1 MTWSLL
7 LLLAPAAGHVSFR
20 NEVMAVLS
28 RAGCNSGPCHGNLN
42 GKGGFKL
49 SLRGQDAEFDFDAL
63 TRGALGRR
71 IDRHGP
77 GASLLLAKAT
87 MAVPHEGGQRFPR
100 SGQEY
105 ALLRDWIAQG
115 AKLDSGRTVRPVRLA
130 VSPRDVVLFGGDR
143 VRLKATATFSDGSK
157 RDVTPLAC
165 FEVSNLS
172 ATVAP
177 DGTVRRLADGE
188 PTILVRYL
196 HTQAVARVAFVPA
209 RPGFVWKQPPEANY
223 IDRLVHKRLR
233 ALRAEPSPPCTDG
246 EFIRRASLDACGIL
260 PTPAETRRF
269 LADRRP
275 DKRARLIDALL
286 TRPEFADYWALK
298 WADLLRVEEKV
309 LDVRGTRAFHGWVRR
324 AILDGKPLNTFA
336 RELIAGRGSSYSDPP
351 SNYYR
356 ALRDP
361 YARAEATAQVFLGV
375 RIQCARCHNHPF
387 DRWTQDDYHRFA
399 ATFARVQYRVVENNR
414 RDRLDK
420 HEFVGEQI
428 IYQDRSSELKHPAS
442 GDVLAPRFLGADA
455 PKVKPGGDRLSLLA
469 DWVAR
474 PDNPFFARAQAN
486 RVWQHLIGRGL
497 VDPGDDFR
505 DSNPPL
511 SEELLAALAAD
522 LVESKFSLRHLV
534 HRIMNSHTYQRS
546 AAPTASN
553 RDDRTGLSRALVR
566 PLQAEV
572 LLDAAAQVC
581 GVRPRFPN
589 VPRGTRAVQ
598 VPGVGADNR
607 RRPRSDS
614 ERFLSAFGKPVR
626 SLSCECERNEGPTL
640 AQALQML
647 TGPLLDAMLTR
658 PDNVLGKRLD
668 ASKDVSALLDELY
681 LAALCRPPSRA
692 EREAALALIARSKGR
707 RAGLEDLLWSLL
719 NAKEFLLRR

>member
-7 LLLAPAAGHVSFR
+7 LLLAHADQPVSFR

-42 GKGGFKL
+42 GKGGLKL
-49 SLRGQDAEFDFDAL
+49 SLRGQDADFDFDAL

-71 IDRHGP
+71 IDTHSP
-77 GASLLLAKAT
+77 TASLILAKAT
-87 MAVPHEGGQRFPR
+87 MAQPHEGGQRFPR

-115 AKLDSGRTVRPVRLA
+115 AKLDPATSVRPVRLA
-130 VSPRDVVLFGGDR
+130 VSPHDTVLHGGDR
-143 VRLKATATFSDGSK
+143 VRLRVTATFSDGSK
-157 RDVTPLAC
+157 RDVTKLAC

-172 ATVAP
+172 AAVGP
-177 DGTVRRLADGE
+177 DGTVRRLAHGE

-196 HTQAVARVAFVPA
+196 HTQAVARVAFMPN
-209 RPGFVWKQPPEANY
+209 RPGFVWKDRPEANY
-223 IDRLVHKRLR
+223 IDRHVHKRLK
-233 ALRAEPSPPCTDG
+233 ALHVEPSPPCTDS

-260 PTPAETRRF
+260 PTASETKRF
-269 LADRRP
+269 LADTRT

-286 TRPEFADYWALK
+286 KRPEFADFWALK
-298 WADLLRVEEKV
+298 WADLLRIEEKV
-309 LDVRGTRAFHGWVRR
+309 LDVRGTRVFHGWVRR
-324 AILDGKPLNTFA
+324 AILDDRPLDAFA

-356 ALRDP
+356 ALREP

-375 RIQCARCHNHPF
+375 RIQCAKCHNHPF

-399 ATFARVQYRVVENNR
+399 STFARVQYRVLENNR
-414 RDRLDK
+414 RDKLDK
-420 HEFVGEQI
+420 HEFAGEQI
-428 IYQDRSSELKHPAS
+428 VYQDRTSELKHPVS
-442 GDVLAPRFLGADA
+442 GDVLAPRFLGEDA
-455 PKVKPGGDRLSLLA
+455 PAVKPGGDRLTLLA
-469 DWVAR
+469 EWATR
-474 PDNPFFARAQAN
+474 ADNPFFARAQAN

-511 SEELLAALAAD
+511 SEELLAALAKD
-522 LVESKFSLRHLV
+522 LAQHRFSLRHLV
-534 HRIMNSHTYQRS
+534 RRVMNSHTYQRS
-546 AAPTASN
+546 AAPTATN
-553 RDDRTGLSRALVR
+553 RDDETGLSRAIIR

-598 VPGVGADNR
+598 LPGVGADR
-607 RRPRSDS
+607 RRKKSDS
-614 ERFLSAFGKPVR
+614 ERFLAAFGKPVR
-626 SLSCECERNEGPTL
+626 SLSCECERNDDSTL

-647 TGPLLDAMLTR
+647 TGPVLDSMLTK

-668 ASKDVSALLDELY
+668 ATKEDRAVLDELY
-681 LAALCRPPSRA
+681 LAALCRYPTKA
-692 EREAALALIARSKGR
+692 EREAALALIARARGR
-707 RAGLEDLLWSLL
+707 RAGLEDVLWCLL